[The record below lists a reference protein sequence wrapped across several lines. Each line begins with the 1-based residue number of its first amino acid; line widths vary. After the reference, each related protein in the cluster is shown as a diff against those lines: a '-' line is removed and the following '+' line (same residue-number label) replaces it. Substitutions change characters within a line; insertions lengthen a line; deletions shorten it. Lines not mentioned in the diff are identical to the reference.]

1 MESSPLT
8 STEPEKQAPL
18 DVSGVE
24 ALTKQDREA
33 ILFNA
38 HAPPL
43 RGIDAIMPLALDR
56 YEVTVLRLEAN
67 VRALRAALQEAQK
80 ALSPFYAYA
89 CLEDDLSSGH
99 SAPDEIPV
107 VETTRN
113 NIHAAVTVGDFR
125 RVRQVRERAAAVLAQ
140 GKDE

>member
-1 MESSPLT
+1 MGFDVKE
-8 STEPEKQAPL
+8 PL
-18 DVSGVE
+18 DLRVVE
-24 ALTKQDREA
+24 TRLNAGIEWNRREA
-33 ILFNA
+33 KNIESGDA
-38 HAPPL
+38 DSCVPL
-43 RGIDAIMPLALDR
+43 PEEMCWALLT
-56 YEVTVLRLEAN
+56 YC
-67 VRALRAALQEAQK
+67 RALRAALLEAQE

-125 RVRQVRERAAAVLAQ
+125 RAREVRERAAAVLAQ
-140 GKDE
+140 VKDE